1 MAIEICKTVAKTS
14 LWAAAAIGGVLVF
27 AVAVT
32 ALASFLFRGYG
43 KTKGGKV
50 TIKESRND

>member
-1 MAIEICKTVAKTS
+1 MAIEICKTVARTS